1 MRGLAEEGRT
11 MLVVTHEMGFARD
24 VSSKVVFMHKGKV
37 NLDLP
42 PAEAFG
48 SGATEQFR
56 QFLSNT
62 RH

>member
-1 MRGLAEEGRT
+1 MREARRGRREKAGAS
-11 MLVVTHEMGFARD
+11 M
-24 VSSKVVFMHKGKV
+24 
-37 NLDLP
+37 DLP

-48 SGATEQFR
+48 SGATDQFR